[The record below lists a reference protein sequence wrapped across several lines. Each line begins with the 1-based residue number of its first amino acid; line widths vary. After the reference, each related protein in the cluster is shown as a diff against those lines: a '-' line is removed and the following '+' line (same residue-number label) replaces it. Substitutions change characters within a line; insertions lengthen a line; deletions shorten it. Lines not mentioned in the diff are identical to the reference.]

1 MDVDIYEIF
10 NYIKD
15 NSDNKQELAD
25 NMNSLIMATDRS
37 KFNIQLNKLWSDY
50 SADHNICECCGEQ
63 IVTIEEKEP
72 MEYFGFPTNEIITY
86 RVCPNCG

>member
-1 MDVDIYEIF
+1 MEVDIFEIF

-37 KFNIQLNKLWSDY
+37 KFNLQMNKLWDEYCTSY
-50 SADHNICECCGEQ
+50 GICTCCGERM
-63 IVTIEEKEP
+63 VAIEEKEP

-86 RVCPNCG
+86 QVCPNCG

>member
-25 NMNSLIMATDRS
+25 NMNSLIMATDNS
-37 KFNIQLNKLWSDY
+37 KFSMKLNNLWSDY
-50 SADHNICECCGEQ
+50 CSDHNLCECCGEQ
-63 IVTIEEKEP
+63 MVTKEEKEP
-72 MEYFGFPTNEIITY
+72 REYFGFPTNEIITY